1 MIVNSWHKAVAHTDF
16 TSFTSTTMRRQLG
29 EFTDQVI
36 AVLLSEPFERRKAR
50 AIGSAMASMHYLS
63 SDTLGRVQEVLA
75 RQLVEDLPDD
85 QVIALQPRLA
95 MLLAE
100 IAVGF
105 FEQFRD
111 TMLLEQKQIKAAL
124 LSEHRQAEEALRES
138 KDSLIEA
145 QRIANLGHWDYDLVH
160 GRLRWSDEIYRIF
173 GVDKQVFGT
182 FDDYFKR
189 VHSDDRE
196 LLEAIG
202 EEALGGRPV
211 SLEHR
216 IVRPDGEVRVVQHR
230 LQFIF
235 DDIQIPVEGYIDRLD
250 DEGKR
255 FLSHMLCTP
264 SRRLG
269 QLAVRPVRVV
279 GTVQDITEHKA
290 LEEQL
295 KRQAF
300 EDSLTNL
307 PNRTVFLDRL
317 KQALMRSKGQ
327 GARVQVLFLDLDNFK
342 LVNDSLGHIVGDQL
356 LLKVATRLK
365 ACVRSQDTLARFGG
379 DEFAILLED
388 AVMGVGSA
396 TYVAKQIIKE
406 LQSSFFVGDQ
416 EVFVTASIG
425 IASSIFWQ
433 DSPEDLLRQADIAMY
448 RAKKLGKASYE
459 VFKPSMDVRS
469 LEHLRLTNDLRR
481 ATERGE
487 FVIRYQPII
496 ELVTSKV
503 VGVEALLRW
512 KHSERGLLSPAEFIP
527 LAEESGLIVPIG
539 QWVIKEVCRQARLWQ
554 EQYFR
559 DSPLI
564 VSMNLSARELQH
576 PGLTQEIAQALQDSR
591 VDPNG
596 LELEITESAIMSNE
610 EAVFTK
616 LEEIKGLG
624 VRLAID
630 DFGSG
635 YSSLFHLNRLPID
648 TLKIDK
654 SFIKGLRED
663 PKAKSITTATV
674 MLARA
679 LGLKV
684 VAEGVETAE
693 QLSQLRKLECD
704 LAQGYYFAKPLTHE
718 EASAL
723 IATETVLYSTL
734 Q

>member
-1 MIVNSWHKAVAHTDF
+1 VIVNSWHKAVEHTGF
-16 TSFTSTTMRRQLG
+16 TSFTSTAMRRQLG

-105 FEQFRD
+105 FEQVRD
-111 TMLLEQKQIKAAL
+111 TMPLEQKQIKAAL

-138 KDSLIEA
+138 KDSLVEA

-173 GVDKQVFGT
+173 GVDKQVFET
-182 FDDYFKR
+182 FEDYFKR
-189 VHSDDRE
+189 VHPDDRE
-196 LLEAIG
+196 LLKAMG
-202 EEALGGRPV
+202 EGALGGRPV

-235 DDIQIPVEGYIDRLD
+235 DDTQIPVEGYIDRLD
-250 DEGKR
+250 DEGKQ
-255 FLSHMLCTP
+255 FLSHMLCTA
-264 SRRLG
+264 SRHLG
-269 QLAVRPVRVV
+269 QLAVRPVRAV
-279 GTVQDITEHKA
+279 GTVQDITARKA

-307 PNRTVFLDRL
+307 PNRIVFLDRL

-342 LVNDSLGHIVGDQL
+342 LVNDSLGHAAGDQL
-356 LLKVATRLK
+356 LLKVAARLK

-433 DSPEDLLRQADIAMY
+433 DSPDDLLRQADIAMY
-448 RAKKLGKASYE
+448 RAKNRRKASYE

-469 LEHLRLTNDLRR
+469 LERLRLTNDLRR

-539 QWVIKEVCRQARLWQ
+539 QWVIKKVCRQARLWQ

-576 PGLTQEIAQALQDSR
+576 PGLMQEIAQALQESR

-596 LELEITESAIMSNE
+596 LELEITESAIMRNE

-616 LEEIKGLG
+616 LEDIKGLG

-663 PKAKSITTATV
+663 PKAKSITTATI

-693 QLSQLRKLECD
+693 QLSQLRKLGCD